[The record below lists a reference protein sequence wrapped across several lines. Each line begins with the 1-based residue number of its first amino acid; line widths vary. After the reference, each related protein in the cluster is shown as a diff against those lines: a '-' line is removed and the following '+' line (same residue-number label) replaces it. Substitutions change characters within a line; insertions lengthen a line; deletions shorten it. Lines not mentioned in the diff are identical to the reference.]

1 MGVVYLIRHAQ
12 ASFGSVNYDQLSPL
26 GERQARA
33 LGDVL
38 RARMPTVHG
47 VYAGEMQRHR
57 QTAEPALHV
66 WQPAPKLHIHSGFN
80 EFDHAEVLARYK
92 PAYANRVLLMADMAR
107 TLQPRKAFQ
116 AAFDA
121 AAARWLSGLH
131 DGEYTETWPQFQ
143 ARCVAG
149 LQEVIRALGPS
160 KTALVFTSGGPIAAI
175 AQHLLGLPNDRV
187 FALNRT
193 LVNAAVT
200 KVVYSEAAA
209 YLSSLNDH
217 SHFEGERRELLT
229 YR

>member
-12 ASFGSVNYDQLSPL
+12 ASFGAVNYDQLSKLGHRQSLVL
-26 GERQARA
+26 GEA
-33 LGDVL
+33 LRPRVP
-38 RARMPTVHG
+38 AVHA
-47 VYAGEMQRHR
+47 VYAGEMLRHR
-57 QTAEPALHV
+57 QTAEPALQA
-66 WQPAPKLHIHSGFN
+66 WGQPPSLQVHAGFN
-80 EFDHAEVLARYK
+80 EFDHAQVLERYK
-92 PAYANRVLLMADMAR
+92 PAYGNRVLLMADMAR

-121 AAARWLSGLH
+121 AAERWLGGQH
-131 DGEYTETWPQFQ
+131 DAEYTETWPQFQ
-143 ARCVAG
+143 SRCVAA
-149 LQEVIRALGPS
+149 LQDVIAALGS
-160 KTALVFTSGGPIAAI
+160 GKTALVFTSGGPIAAI

-200 KVVYSEAAA
+200 KVVYSETAA